1 MRTQCSASAVALVL
15 SLCACHREH
24 GTGAAAAAGAAAR
37 RTIGASIP
45 LPSDGDARLVTGG
58 KGSASVHYQ
67 PGAHVFERDVALR
80 SLAAVSGDGWTL
92 LFDHATP
99 ELRALSPGDVL
110 VIKGL
115 LARKVLAVEH
125 DGDSV
130 AVLTGAARLGEV
142 LRDGQIRF
150 EAPVRFT
157 HEVAAVPTSRRTL
170 ADALLELGVGTA
182 HAQDVGKEAVDLYK
196 KIKKY
201 GSKTVSTVT
210 DDWDAVY
217 SAVPGDGRI
226 DLSVQLTRE
235 HAGFRGL
242 ITGKGYVADF
252 DLAADIGVER
262 GLLDRLDVTFRRV
275 NGLMNFNWEVGM
287 DTPGGYA
294 KQTKIKFPGAV
305 SIPLYQMLDGFP
317 LFLEI
322 SSAMIIQPVITGG
335 QEYSHGAFRITYDG
349 AQHFRAHSGN
359 IDPDGKVT
367 GSIAVLDDRNIS
379 ALAPVGMVINLAA
392 PRIELTMNPLRMLGE
407 VQGGSLQKTLQA
419 GAKQVDAIAQRLL
432 EQVGNTSLA
441 DRIPPELATIGLGK
455 VADAMRSDAAAFL
468 QVISSAAATHSGSS
482 VIAPCTHTDVGIQVS
497 VGASAQAFGQEVG
510 SVSKKIFEQKL
521 TRVNPPNIRLCN
533 Y

>member
-1 MRTQCSASAVALVL
+1 MRTFSAISAVAVAL
-15 SLCACHREH
+15 SLAGCHRQH
-24 GTGAAAAAGAAAR
+24 GGRDAAAAGAGAR
-37 RTIGASIP
+37 RTIGATIA
-45 LPSDGDARLVTGG
+45 LASDGDARFVGG
-58 KGSASVHYQ
+58 ATGSASVRYQ
-67 PGAHVFERDVALR
+67 PGAHVIERDAALR
-80 SLAAVSGDGWTL
+80 SLAEVSSDGWTL
-92 LFDHATP
+92 RFDPAGP
-99 ELRALSPGDVL
+99 ELRALSAGDVL

-115 LARKVLAVEH
+115 LARKVLAVEA
-125 DGDSV
+125 DGNSV
-130 AVLTGAARLGEV
+130 AFLTGPAQLGEV
-142 LRDGQIRF
+142 VREGRIHF

-157 HEVAAVPTSRRTL
+157 REVATGPGSPRTL
-170 ADALLELGVGTA
+170 ADAVMELGVATA

-196 KIKKY
+196 KVKKY

-226 DLSVQLTRE
+226 DLTVQLTRE

-252 DLAADIGVER
+252 DLAADIGIER

-287 DTPGGYA
+287 DAPGGYA

-305 SIPLYQMLDGFP
+305 SIPLYEMLDGFP

-335 QEYSHGAFRITYDG
+335 QQYSHGAFRITYDG
-349 AQHFRAHSGN
+349 AEHFRAKAGN

-379 ALAPVGMVINLAA
+379 AVAPVGMVINLAA

-419 GAKQVDAIAQRLL
+419 GAKQVDKIAETLL
-432 EQVGNTSLA
+432 EKVQGTSLA
-441 DRIPPELATIGLGK
+441 DRVPPELASIGLGK
-455 VADAMRSDAAAFL
+455 VADAMRSDATAFL
-468 QVISSAAATHSGSS
+468 QVISTASATHSGSS
-482 VIAPCTHTDVGIQVS
+482 VIVPCTHTDVGITVS

-510 SVSKKIFEQKL
+510 SVSKHIFEQKL
-521 TRVNPPNIRLCN
+521 TRINPPGIRLCD